1 MIEYNEGI
9 RKENEAKQ
17 HLEAVYDY
25 VQQTG
30 QRDFCDYLVRKGTT
44 DIFIE
49 VKWVE
54 CRYKT
59 AGIYIYWKQFWK
71 LIAAKDFMLYILTS
85 KGNFFISPE
94 QVFDYAHVH
103 FNKNNPHEK
112 RILLTAMFS
121 EGKFDLVVP
130 TRCLNCNGT
139 LMDYMRS

>member
-1 MIEYNEGI
+1 MIEYNEGV

-25 VQQTG
+25 VRQTG
-30 QRDFCDYLVRKGTT
+30 QRDFYDYLVRKGTT

-59 AGIYIYWKQFWK
+59 AGIYINWKQFWK
-71 LIAAKDFMLYILTS
+71 LIAAKDFMFYILTS

-112 RILLTAMFS
+112 CILLTAMFTD
-121 EGKFDLVVP
+121 GKFALVAP

-139 LMDYMRS
+139 LTDYMRA